1 MVGVK
6 RGDVVV
12 ANLDPTIG
20 VEIKKTRPVIVLSN
34 DSINQ
39 FSQLVVV
46 VPLTKNTAHIS
57 PSHAIIPKGV
67 ARLTFASKV
76 VTEQIKA
83 VDKRR
88 LVKRLGSLT
97 PAPAQ
102 VERLKNLCLTAT
114 RSRRPGQ
121 ETEPNSKCL
130 FMYFPRSIR
139 FAFRSVRT

>member
-1 MVGVK
+1 VVGVK

-46 VPLTKNTAHIS
+46 VPLTKNTAHRS

-97 PAPAQ
+97 PALLAQ
-102 VERLKNLCLTAT
+102 VERALKNTLA
-114 RSRRPGQ
+114 
-121 ETEPNSKCL
+121 
-130 FMYFPRSIR
+130 FP
-139 FAFRSVRT
+139 

>member
-1 MVGVK
+1 VVAVK
-6 RGDVVV
+6 RGDVII

-39 FSQLVVV
+39 FSRLVVV
-46 VPLTKNTAHIS
+46 VPLTKNTAHLS
-57 PSHAIIPKGV
+57 PSHVIIPKGV
-67 ARLTFASKV
+67 AHLTFTSKV

-97 PAPAQ
+97 PAVLAQ
-102 VERLKNLCLTAT
+102 VERALKNTLA
-114 RSRRPGQ
+114 
-121 ETEPNSKCL
+121 
-130 FMYFPRSIR
+130 FP
-139 FAFRSVRT
+139 

>member
-1 MVGVK
+1 VVVVR

-39 FSQLVVV
+39 FSQLAVV
-46 VPLTKNTAHIS
+46 VPLTKNIANLS
-57 PSHAIIPKGV
+57 PSHALIPKGV
-67 ARLTFASKV
+67 ARLNFASKA

-88 LVKRLGSLT
+88 LIKRLGTLP
-97 PAPAQ
+97 PALLAQ
-102 VERLKNLCLTAT
+102 VELALKNTL
-114 RSRRPGQ
+114 
-121 ETEPNSKCL
+121 
-130 FMYFPRSIR
+130 
-139 FAFRSVRT
+139 AFS